1 MFPAAGSHISVDI
14 LSVDPTDHGSNFG
27 MVAVL
32 AVGILVLIGV
42 IVFLITRRGR
52 PTGVTASRCSPPPTA

>member
-1 MFPAAGSHISVDI
+1 MFPAAGSPAGVDI
-14 LSVDPTDHGSNFG
+14 LSVDPTDHGSNLG
-27 MVAVL
+27 VVAVL

-52 PTGVTASRCSPPPTA
+52 RGPGRG

>member
-52 PTGVTASRCSPPPTA
+52 RGPGRG